1 MLLSCKEPPPPV
13 AASLLEVVTTETS
26 TVSLGSR
33 SAHVLVARVPREF
46 YRNTARP
53 VFGRT
58 FAEENFSESPTVCI
72 ISYALWE
79 QFGSG
84 ESAAALVLND
94 TSLEVIGVMP
104 EHFDIPPG
112 AQVWIPLKPAS

>member
-1 MLLSCKEPPPPV
+1 MLLSCKEAPPPV
-13 AASLLEVVTTETS
+13 AASLLEVVSTETT

-33 SAHVLVARVPREF
+33 SSHVLVAMVPSGF

-58 FAEENFSESPTVCI
+58 FAEEDFSASPTVCI

-84 ESAAALVLND
+84 ESAAPLVLGD
-94 TSLEVIGVMP
+94 ESLEVIGVMP
-104 EHFDIPPG
+104 ADFDIPAG
-112 AQVWIPLKPAS
+112 AQVWIPLHPAS